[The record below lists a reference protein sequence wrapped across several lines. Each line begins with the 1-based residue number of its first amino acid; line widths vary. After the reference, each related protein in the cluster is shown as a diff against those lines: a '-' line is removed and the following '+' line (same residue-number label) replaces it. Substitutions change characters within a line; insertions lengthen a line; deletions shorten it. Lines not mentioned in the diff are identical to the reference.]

1 MGLCERCKKAQAT
14 FHLTNIDRSGGKAER
29 HLCDKCAA
37 EEGLL
42 QTPKA
47 GVNLNEILE
56 NFIAGSKAGSS
67 ELSNLVCEECG
78 ISYVEFRNQGLLG
91 CPNDYDVFHEQIARL
106 LERTHDG
113 AKHHVGKTPKS
124 LGTAVRKT
132 HQEIR
137 RLKRQ
142 LDEAVVAEDYERAAE
157 LRDRI
162 REVEKA

>member
-1 MGLCERCKKAQAT
+1 MGLCERCKKAKAT
-14 FHLTNIDRSGGKAER
+14 FHLTNIERSGDKVER

-42 QTPKA
+42 QGGKA
-47 GVNLNEILE
+47 TVDLNELLE
-56 NFIAGSKAGSS
+56 NFIADSKAGSA
-67 ELSNLVCEECG
+67 ELSSLICEHCG

-91 CPNDYDVFHEQIARL
+91 CANDYEVFKEQIGRL

-113 AKHHVGKTPKS
+113 ATHHTGKAPKS
-124 LGTAVRKT
+124 TGVVQKP
-132 HQEIR
+132 QQDIR

-142 LDEAVVAEDYERAAE
+142 LDEALAAEDYERAAK

-162 REVEKA
+162 RGLEEA

>member
-14 FHLTNIDRSGGKAER
+14 FHLTNIDQAGAKVER
-29 HLCDKCAA
+29 HLCDQCAS
-37 EEGLL
+37 ESGLL

-47 GVNLNEILE
+47 TVNLNDLLE
-56 NFIAGSKAGSS
+56 SFIAGSKGRAN

-78 ISYVEFRNQGLLG
+78 ISYVEFRNQGQLG
-91 CPNDYDVFHEQIARL
+91 CPHDYQVFKDELGRL

-113 AKHHVGKTPKS
+113 ASHHVGKSPKS
-124 LGTAVRKT
+124 VGGKAKPHLD
-132 HQEIR
+132 IR

-142 LDEAVVAEDYERAAE
+142 LDEAVSAEDYERAAK

-162 REVEKA
+162 QELENA